1 MPSPFPGMDP
11 YLETPE
17 LWPDVH
23 HEIISQIRNNLH
35 PALLPNYV
43 ARVALRVYVSDQ
55 EPGLIDDIE
64 EARLE
69 IRDVDS
75 KSLVSVIEVLSPRN
89 KIPQSRG
96 HLRFMEQRQE
106 ILDGPVHWV
115 EIDLLRD
122 GYVPTATSPPLN
134 PSDYRVLVSRA
145 ERRAKA
151 RYAPL
156 SLRQPLPVFW
166 IPLRGAEPDVPLD
179 LGAVLRAAYDAG
191 AYNISIDYSKEPD
204 PPLNPHDAKW
214 AYDLLRKHFR
224 RHR

>member
-115 EIDLLRD
+115 EIDF
-122 GYVPTATSPPLN
+122 TA
-134 PSDYRVLVSRA
+134 
-145 ERRAKA
+145 RRLCAYCNVA
-151 RYAPL
+151 A
-156 SLRQPLPVFW
+156 S
-166 IPLRGAEPDVPLD
+166 EP
-179 LGAVLRAAYDAG
+179 
-191 AYNISIDYSKEPD
+191 
-204 PPLNPHDAKW
+204 
-214 AYDLLRKHFR
+214 
-224 RHR
+224 